1 MTPQTAPVQT
11 YVSQYDAI
19 VKTMKGYLDGVR
31 EGKSELMR
39 PVFHPAATF
48 FGYYPG
54 GVMNGPIQQ
63 LFDVT
68 DKNGPSPNIQFR
80 FAKVEIVG
88 SIASLHLELEGY
100 SGSIAGSGVSMS
112 DVFTLMLTEEGWT
125 IVQKAFHW
133 HT

>member
-1 MTPQTAPVQT
+1 MTL
-11 YVSQYDAI
+11 YDAI
-19 VKTMKGYLDGVR
+19 VETMKGYLDGVR

-39 PVFHPAATF
+39 PVFHHAATF

-80 FAKVEIVG
+80 FASVEIFG
-88 SIASLHLELEGY
+88 KIASLHLELEGY
-100 SGSIAGSGVSMS
+100 SGHYRWSRSI
-112 DVFTLMLTEEGWT
+112 DVGCLYAD
-125 IVQKAFHW
+125 VD
-133 HT
+133 